1 MGTIDNII
9 LNIMDLMI
17 CTRRQLTAIETLNR
31 IFFVYNNVEQFKCRT
46 VSNVQTVRTN
56 YLETYMAIFGR
67 RDDANDTRSCTRI

>member
-1 MGTIDNII
+1 MHE
-9 LNIMDLMI
+9 
-17 CTRRQLTAIETLNR
+17 TAIDGDRNIEQD
-31 IFFVYNNVEQFKCRT
+31 FFVYNKVEQFKCRT